1 MNPNTPLNT
10 INDGPRHIAAIDIGS
25 NSFHLVIARVIDAN
39 LQIVSRHKQR
49 VQLAAG
55 LDLHNNLNQS
65 AMNRGLDCLR
75 LFAERLQNFPI
86 EDVRVAATFTL
97 RQANNAHLFLKRA
110 AQIFPY
116 PIEIIPGTEEARLIY
131 LGVSHTQPNEG
142 KTLVMDIGGGST
154 ELILGENFDTHLLYS
169 KQMGCVSY
177 TERFFAHG
185 HLSLDAINAA
195 QLAAEQK
202 LENIAHL
209 YQKKGWDCALG
220 SSGTIKTLREMLI
233 QQGYNDGIFTYE
245 RLLAL
250 KTQILTFKDSAS
262 LNINGL
268 TDDRKPLIS
277 AGLAI
282 LMGLFNTLKIKEMR
296 FSRGALREGLLYEM
310 EDSCRA
316 NNIRIRTANAL
327 AQQYHV
333 DTEHATRIQET
344 AEVFYRKLPQF
355 NDNKQSERLDL
366 LHWASTL
373 HEVGLSINYSGYH
386 RHSAYI
392 LQNNSMPGFNMDQQT
407 VLASL
412 VRFHRKSLKLQEIP
426 EINLFKNKHLY
437 PMIRCL
443 RLAVLLHGQRQSEP
457 LPNLTIQ
464 ANREHWHLIFPM
476 DWHISNRLLIA
487 DLQKEQEY
495 WYKSGWLLT
504 IEST

>member
-1 MNPNTPLNT
+1 MKFDTPLETNK
-10 INDGPRHIAAIDIGS
+10 NSPRQIAAIDIGS

-39 LQIVSRHKQR
+39 LQIISRHKQR

-55 LDLHNNLNQS
+55 LDRYNNLNQS
-65 AMNRGLDCLR
+65 AMNRGLECLR
-75 LFAERLQNFPI
+75 LFAERLQNFSV

-142 KTLVMDIGGGST
+142 KALVMDIGGGST
-154 ELILGENFDTHLLYS
+154 ELILGENFETQLLYS

-177 TERFFAHG
+177 TERFFANG
-185 HLSLDAINAA
+185 HLSLEAMNNA

-209 YQKKGWDCALG
+209 YNTQGWDCALG
-220 SSGTIKTLREMLI
+220 SSGTIKILREMLI
-233 QQGYNDGIFTYE
+233 QQGYNDGIFTYN

-250 KTQILTFKDSAS
+250 KAQILTFKDSDI
-262 LNINGL
+262 LNIGGL
-268 TDDRKPLIS
+268 TDDRKPLIA

-282 LMGLFNTLKIKEMR
+282 LLGLFNTLKIKEMQ

-316 NNIRIRTANAL
+316 NNIRMRTANGL

-333 DTEHATRIQET
+333 DTEHATRIQKT
-344 AEVFYRKLPQF
+344 AENFYRKLPQF

-366 LHWASTL
+366 LHWAATL

-386 RHSAYI
+386 RHSSYI
-392 LQNNSMPGFNMDQQT
+392 LQHHSMPGFNVDQQI

-412 VRFHRKSLKLQEIP
+412 VRFHRKALRLEEIP
-426 EINLFKNKHLY
+426 ELNLFKNKHLY

-443 RLAVLLHGQRQSEP
+443 RLAVLLHSQRQTES
-457 LPNLTIQ
+457 LPNTSLQ
-464 ANREHWHLIFPM
+464 ANREHWHLVFPK
-476 DWHISNRLLIA
+476 DWFSNNRLLLA
-487 DLQKEQEY
+487 DLHKEQDY
-495 WYKSGWLLT
+495 WYKAGWLLT
-504 IEST
+504 TE